1 MRAIRR
7 SGPPRR
13 ALGVTLIELVVSIVL
28 MGIIVGVTLYFLLPV
43 RQAVDLTT
51 RAELT
56 DIADNSLQRMARD
69 VRLALP
75 NSVRVNGTSVEF
87 LAVHTAGRYRADGY
101 GAGAPVGATCGGEL
115 SGDSDQLLFDSSDDC
130 FKPIGTVQ
138 ATITDAHRLVL
149 SNYGPTFAGQNAY
162 APAASV
168 ERNWRQIQALTTA
181 TINTNDRIKFD
192 ITTAPVPTPFNRTLH
207 DSPGRRFF
215 IISGAVTYACDT
227 SLGTL
232 KRHAGYTIQAT
243 QPTGLAG
250 GDLIADNVTECLF
263 EYEDGVAP
271 QIGLLTVTLT
281 LSKAISGGS
290 NETVRL
296 FHAIHVRNVP

>member
-1 MRAIRR
+1 MRRTRR
-7 SGPPRR
+7 SGQPRR
-13 ALGVTLIELVVSIVL
+13 AHGVTLIELVVAIVL
-28 MGIIVGVTLYFLLPV
+28 MGTIVGATVYFLLPV

-51 RAELT
+51 RAELS

-101 GAGAPVGATCGGEL
+101 GAGTPPGGVGATCDTVT
-115 SGDSDQLLFDSSDDC
+115 GDSDQLLFDASDDC

-138 ATITDAHRLVL
+138 ATITDTHRLVL
-149 SNYGPTFAGQNAY
+149 SNYGPSFAGQNAY
-162 APAASV
+162 ASAASTD
-168 ERNWRQIQALTTA
+168 RNWRQIATGTTA
-181 TINTNDRIKFD
+181 TVNTNDRIKFD
-192 ITTAPVPTPFNRTLH
+192 NAAVNPFSRTLH

-215 IISGAVTYACDT
+215 IISGPVTYACDT
-227 SLGTL
+227 GLGEL
-232 KRHAGYTIQAT
+232 KRHSGYAIQSA
-243 QPTGLAG
+243 QPTAFAT
-250 GDLIADNVTECLF
+250 GDLIANNVTECLF

-281 LSKAISGGS
+281 LSKAVSGGS

-296 FHAIHVRNVP
+296 FHAIHVRNIP